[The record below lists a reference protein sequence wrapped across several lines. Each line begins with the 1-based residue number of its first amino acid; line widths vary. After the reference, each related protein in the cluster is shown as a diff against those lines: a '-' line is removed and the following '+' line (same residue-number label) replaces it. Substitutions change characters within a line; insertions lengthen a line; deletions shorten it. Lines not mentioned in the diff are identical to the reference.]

1 MKRKSE
7 ITLFES
13 LIIAILLTL
22 ILFFISDRVFFAPF
36 LKKLKTMC
44 AQRDYT
50 GKEIKFTF
58 VDLPDETPV
67 KENPNAKLFSD
78 ISRKAAGGKG
88 KKSDNPFSKGNV
100 KEVVIKKGSLV
111 KSRKMQTMPQKE
123 RIAEKNKSREKGEEK
138 KNNQSL
144 NQEIAK
150 KEGEKQKQALSSM
163 KQPLLNTE
171 NLFSVTKP
179 EIYSNEKGGF
189 VMPGNF
195 SIDTQ
200 GFDLGPYAKIIQ
212 QKVKSNWIV
221 PPIVHKLYL
230 KGTVQVAFSI
240 DKNGN
245 ISDLRFLKK
254 TGLDA
259 LDMAAFYAIKYSNP
273 FPPLPS
279 FIKDDKI
286 QVKWTFYYYVRMK

>member
-1 MKRKSE
+1 MKRQRE

-13 LIIAILLTL
+13 LLIAVFLTL
-22 ILFFISDRVFFAPF
+22 LLFFVSDRLFFAPF
-36 LKKLKTMC
+36 LKKIKTLLTD
-44 AQRDYT
+44 RNYT

-58 VDLPDETPV
+58 VDLPEETPV
-67 KENPNAKLFSD
+67 KENPDAKLFSD
-78 ISRKAAGGKG
+78 ISRRASGGKG

-111 KSRKMQTMPQKE
+111 KSRKMQTLPQKE
-123 RIAEKNKSREKGEEK
+123 RVAEKSKNREKGEKAKEEQFL
-138 KNNQSL
+138 NN
-144 NQEIAK
+144 EIAK
-150 KEGEKQKQALSSM
+150 KEGEKQKQTLSS
-163 KQPLLNTE
+163 KRQPLLNTE

-286 QVKWTFYYYVRMK
+286 HVKWTFYYYVRMK